1 VGNGKD
7 ARYALLCAGLG
18 AGLLGIMILAINFG
32 ALQLKSIWIF
42 KIMVN
47 EAFGRELFANEW
59 KPQIASIVWNLRLP
73 KVIVAAFIGA
83 SLSLS
88 GVFMQALTRNPL
100 ADPFVLG
107 VSSGASTGAVAAIL
121 LGGLPLVGTF
131 STQVGAFSGAIIAS
145 LLVFAFSAGGGKS
158 ASRLVLTGMAIS
170 AAFAALTNLFIFAS
184 SDTHKINSAVFWMTG
199 SLAGITW
206 EHLPPV
212 AVTFFVGSGIGILT
226 HRSLDIM
233 LTGEERA
240 LALGVDMKTL
250 RRVLMVTC
258 ALLTGIAV
266 SLSGVIGFV
275 GLVIPH
281 MSRMAFGPVHRKLI
295 VPVCFLGAA
304 FMVGADLL
312 ARVLAKP
319 EEMPVGIITALAGAP
334 FFLHLLRKGGYEFGD

>member
-1 VGNGKD
+1 MKNRKD
-7 ARYALLCAGLG
+7 AHYALLCAGLT
-18 AGLLGIMILAINFG
+18 AALLSIMVFAVNFG
-32 ALQLKSIWIF
+32 ALDLKSAWIF
-42 KIMVN
+42 KIVVN
-47 EAFGRELFANEW
+47 KISGRELFASEW
-59 KPQIASIVWNLRLP
+59 KPQLASVVWNLRLP
-73 KVIVAAFIGA
+73 KIIAAAFIGA
-83 SLSLS
+83 SLALS

-131 STQVGAFSGAIIAS
+131 STQAGAFIGAMAAS
-145 LLVFAFSAGGGKS
+145 LLVFAFSGGSG

-170 AAFAALTNLFIFAS
+170 AVFMALTNLLIFVS
-184 SDTHKINSAVFWMTG
+184 PDTHKINSAVFWMTG
-199 SLAGITW
+199 SLAGIAW
-206 EHLPPV
+206 EHLPSAV
-212 AVTFFVGSGIGILT
+212 VTFFVGTGLGIST
-226 HRSLDIM
+226 HRSLDIL

-240 LALGVDMKTL
+240 LTFGVDMKTL
-250 RRVLMVTC
+250 RRALMVTS
-258 ALLTGIAV
+258 ALLAGIAV

-281 MSRMAFGPVHRKLI
+281 MTRLLFGPIHRRLI
-295 VPVCFLGAA
+295 APACLLGAT

-334 FFLHLLRKGGYEFGD
+334 FFLHLLRKGGYKFGD